1 MHVVGELRDKKMLD
15 SMRDELFAMGIS
27 AETHYSEACFEFC
40 DLVPHCQAI
49 AQANQNPAILGDAMV
64 NFLGNIGLKRAI
76 ELLEGNPPTDS
87 REAEMIE
94 RLRAAEEPGW
104 E

>member
-1 MHVVGELRDKKMLD
+1 
-15 SMRDELFAMGIS
+15 
-27 AETHYSEACFEFC
+27 
-40 DLVPHCQAI
+40 
-49 AQANQNPAILGDAMV
+49 MV
-64 NFLGNIGLKRAI
+64 NFLGNIGLKRVI